1 MRSGVVVRRAAGI
14 VFALQFVVLDALV
27 RGPRAWTA
35 QPRVLVSLVESVL
48 LWTVV
53 LFFATTRPRRIVAAA
68 VASTALVVQAL
79 VFRYYR
85 APLDVQVAESAIH
98 AWRDVAP
105 VLSRAAPAIV
115 LSILAVTAIEHAL
128 LAFAERPALARHGVH
143 ALAVAGLFG
152 VAPRYA
158 TPEVRGLHAL
168 FAVRRDPPKAIASAV
183 ALPVL
188 HPDRR
193 EPPNVLLVI
202 TESVRTSDYDATT
215 APETAAALPGRTTL
229 REMRAVSSYTALS
242 LSALLTGRTQE
253 APRDAILRAP
263 SVFDYAHAARYSV
276 GYWSAHAA
284 DIFEAKSV
292 HAAADRFVTVESLVG
307 KDPDDD
313 WVSPLDKMIVDRFAG
328 EIGEVAAAR
337 PLFAVLHLVGT
348 HAPYHVDPARAPFQ
362 PYDHVVTWSGMPKL
376 LNAYKNAILEQDREI
391 ARALRAF
398 VDRSE
403 QGGGRPWVVM
413 FTSDHGEAFG
423 EHGAIHHGQ
432 NLYDEQ
438 VRVPAWIASSA
449 KALSSEQAAALADHE
464 RRPLT
469 HLDVLPTLLDAMG
482 LWDNFAIAAHQREL
496 RGRSVLRPFA
506 PRGMIPVT
514 NCTAMFRCPLNTWGI
529 YEDDHKLVAH
539 LWDGNWECLVGAPGG
554 PERIAD
560 AGDRACDRL
569 RDESRRH
576 FPLLPNGTP
585 NR

>member
-1 MRSGVVVRRAAGI
+1 M
-14 VFALQFVVLDALV
+14 FALQFVVLDALL
-27 RGPRAWTA
+27 RGPRAWLES
-35 QPRVLVSLVESVL
+35 PRVVVSLVESAL

-53 LFFATTRPRRIVAAA
+53 LFLATTRARRAVAAA
-68 VASTALVVQAL
+68 LASTVLVVQAL

-85 APLDVQVAESAIH
+85 VPLDVQVAESALH
-98 AWRDVAP
+98 AWRDVSP
-105 VLSRAAPAIV
+105 VLARAAPVIV
-115 LSILAVTAIEHAL
+115 LSVLAVTAVEYAL
-128 LAFAERPALARHGVH
+128 VAFAERLAFARHGAH
-143 ALAVAGLFG
+143 ALALAGLFG

-168 FAVRRDPPKAIASAV
+168 LAVRRDAPKAVASAV
-183 ALPVL
+183 ALPPL
-188 HPDRR
+188 HSDRR
-193 EPPNVLLVI
+193 DPPDVLFVI
-202 TESVRTSDYDATT
+202 TESVRTGEYDATT
-215 APETAAALPGRTTL
+215 APETSAALPRRTTL

-253 APRDAILRAP
+253 APRDEVLRAP
-263 SVFDYAHAARYSV
+263 SVFDYAHAASYSV

-292 HAAADRFVTVESLVG
+292 HAAVDRFVTVESLVG

-313 WVSPLDKMIVDRFAG
+313 WISPLDQMIVDRFTS
-328 EIGEVAAAR
+328 ELGEVAGSR

-362 PYDHVVTWSGMPKL
+362 PYDHVVTWAGMPKL

-398 VDRSE
+398 VDRSDAA
-403 QGGGRPWVVM
+403 GRPWVVA

-438 VRVPAWIASSA
+438 VRVPAWIASSPN
-449 KALSSEQAAALADHE
+449 ALSGEQAGALADHE

-482 LWDNFAIAAHQREL
+482 LWDNFAIAQHQRAL
-496 RGRSVLRPFA
+496 RGKSVLRPFA

-539 LWDGNWECLVGAPGG
+539 LWDGSWECLVSEPGTS
-554 PERIAD
+554 ERIAD
-560 AGDRACDRL
+560 PGDRACDRL

>member
-1 MRSGVVVRRAAGI
+1 MRAAVFRRAAGI
-14 VFALQFVVLDALV
+14 VFALQFVLLDALV
-27 RGPRAWTA
+27 RGPRAWVE
-35 QPRVLVSLVESVL
+35 QPRILVSLAESAL
-48 LWTVV
+48 LWTVALV
-53 LFFATTRPRRIVAAA
+53 LATTRPRRLIVAVLAA
-68 VASTALVVQAL
+68 ALLVVQAL

-85 APLDVQVAESAIH
+85 APLDVQVAESALH
-98 AWRDVAP
+98 AWRDVSP
-105 VLSRAAPAIV
+105 VLSRAAPAIA
-115 LSILAVTAIEHAL
+115 LSIVMVAALEHAL
-128 LAFAERPALARHGVH
+128 LAFAERPRLARHGVH
-143 ALAVAGLFG
+143 ALALAGLFG
-152 VAPRYA
+152 MAPRHA

-183 ALPVL
+183 TLPVL
-188 HPDRR
+188 HSERR
-193 EPPNVLLVI
+193 DPPNVLLVI
-202 TESVRTSDYDATT
+202 TESVRTTEYDATT
-215 APETAAALPGRTTL
+215 APETTAAFPDRAAL

-292 HAAADRFVTVESLVG
+292 HAATDRFVTVESLVG

-313 WVSPLDKMIVDRFAG
+313 WVSPLDRMIVDRFTA
-328 EIGEVAAAR
+328 EIGEVAGAR

-362 PYDHVVTWSGMPKL
+362 PYDHVVTWAGMPKL

-403 QGGGRPWVVM
+403 AGGRSWLIA

-438 VRVPAWIASSA
+438 VRVPAWIASSGG
-449 KALSSEQAAALADHE
+449 ALSTEQRAALADHE
-464 RRPLT
+464 RRAVT
-469 HLDVLPTLLDAMG
+469 HLDVLPTLLDGMG
-482 LWDNFAIAAHQREL
+482 LWDNFAIGAHQHAL
-496 RGRSVLRPFA
+496 RGRSVLRPYVS
-506 PRGMIPVT
+506 RGMIPVT
-514 NCTAMFRCPLNTWGI
+514 NCTAMFRCPLNTWGL

-539 LWDGNWECLVGAPGG
+539 LWDGNWECLVGPAGTAERVADPGDPRG
-554 PERIAD
+554 
-560 AGDRACDRL
+560 DRL
-569 RDESRRH
+569 REESRRH